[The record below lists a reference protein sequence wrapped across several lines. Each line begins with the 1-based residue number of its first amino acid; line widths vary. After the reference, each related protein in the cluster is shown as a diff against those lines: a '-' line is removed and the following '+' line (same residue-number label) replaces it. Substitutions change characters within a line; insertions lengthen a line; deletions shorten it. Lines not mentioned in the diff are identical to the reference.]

1 MLRQNIYNE
10 TGAGGLS
17 LQQVNNS
24 ALTQLEGGIGV
35 KFSVLHNE
43 EGQIYNPDI
52 HFMVLH
58 DFKSAAQITTAQ
70 FLGGGGS
77 FSVQGSVP
85 DKTTYNTGF
94 GFTFIHK
101 DRLHFTLNYDLRIKN
116 KYIGHAGSLAIRYE
130 I

>member
-1 MLRQNIYNE
+1 M
-10 TGAGGLS
+10 
-17 LQQVNNS
+17 
-24 ALTQLEGGIGV
+24 
-35 KFSVLHNE
+35 LHNE
-43 EGQIYNPDI
+43 DGQIYNPDI